1 MTLHIEQKPKQPN
14 KKHQYISIELQWYLE
29 CNMGSKIT
37 FDWFSHNI
45 KITLAIA
52 AWASFVTFVFG
63 GSASLTMRHTT
74 ADGKFRSS
82 GRSAISYNELK
93 LLKSERCSIN
103 ININTL
109 AEESGKKTTTY
120 ITAELRAKF
129 KLLYVMLEMG
139 LINNFWKTFA
149 KLHWVSWKLC
159 VNM

>member
-1 MTLHIEQKPKQPN
+1 MILIM
-14 KKHQYISIELQWYLE
+14 YY
-29 CNMGSKIT
+29 MGNNIIL
-37 FDWFSHNI
+37 DWFCFNI
-45 KITLAIA
+45 KFTLAIA
-52 AWASFVTFVFG
+52 ACASFVTFVFG

-139 LINNFWKTFA
+139 LINNF
-149 KLHWVSWKLC
+149 
-159 VNM
+159 